1 VRSACFSH
9 RPLFRA
15 AGSLDW
21 VIAPHHFGAL
31 TSPRRPG
38 DVLLARSMQYLWIG
52 IIVATAAP
60 LLYVAWLANPFVIVI
75 LGRDP
80 WLERVARLA
89 PYRWWILFLMVVCAF
104 SVAVYTI
111 RFG

>member
-1 VRSACFSH
+1 
-9 RPLFRA
+9 
-15 AGSLDW
+15 
-21 VIAPHHFGAL
+21 
-31 TSPRRPG
+31 
-38 DVLLARSMQYLWIG
+38 MQYVWIA

-60 LLYVAWLANPFVIVI
+60 LLYVAWLANPLAIIV

-89 PYRWWILFLMVVCAF
+89 PYRWWILSLIDVCAF

-111 RFG
+111 SFG